1 MKILPWFYPA
11 LGVKRWL
18 LLALAGIFLII
29 VGIAV
34 AYDAQLL
41 GLLENWF
48 TLLIINLF
56 GFGAHRWG
64 GVIVMAAGLVV
75 TAFALAKAGQALIR
89 PLAVDPKGKMKTI
102 YQRQY
107 LRRGPKVVV
116 IGGGTGLSVLL
127 RGLKEYTS
135 NITAIVSVADDGGS
149 SGRLRGEFGILPPGD
164 LRDCLVALADT
175 EPIMEKLFAYRFNG
189 GEGLQGHNLG
199 NLLIT
204 ALADMSGSFETAIN
218 ELSKVLAIRGRVLP
232 STLDHLIL
240 AAELVNGEIIRGESK
255 IGQTTIPIKRVFTIP
270 DNCVPL
276 PKALHA
282 IEEADAIILG
292 PGSLYTSIIP
302 NLLVPGIV
310 PAIQASRAAKI
321 YVCNVMTQHGETK
334 GYTAAD
340 HLQAIYDHAAEDL
353 VDYIIVND
361 QEIPEYFQAKY
372 ALEGAEAVEIDRER
386 LQKLNVR
393 VLAAPLIEEG
403 DFIRHNPRKLA
414 GQIMKLTLNKF
425 SFTPFFGIV
434 DYYILTDRIS
444 RNL

>member
-1 MKILPWFYPA
+1 M
-11 LGVKRWL
+11 
-18 LLALAGIFLII
+18 
-29 VGIAV
+29 
-34 AYDAQLL
+34 
-41 GLLENWF
+41 
-48 TLLIINLF
+48 
-56 GFGAHRWG
+56 
-64 GVIVMAAGLVV
+64 
-75 TAFALAKAGQALIR
+75 
-89 PLAVDPKGKMKTI
+89 
-102 YQRQY
+102 
-107 LRRGPKVVV
+107 
-116 IGGGTGLSVLL
+116 
-127 RGLKEYTS
+127 
-135 NITAIVSVADDGGS
+135 ADDGGS

-372 ALEGAEAVEIDRER
+372 ALE
-386 LQKLNVR
+386 LS
-393 VLAAPLIEEG
+393 LIH
-403 DFIRHNPRKLA
+403 I
-414 GQIMKLTLNKF
+414 
-425 SFTPFFGIV
+425 
-434 DYYILTDRIS
+434 
-444 RNL
+444 